1 MTRAPRTTNRR
12 AAMKCNECGYVF
24 VTTLTHE
31 AVERVEREI
40 FDWAPAKYST
50 LNTFCPVCNS
60 SLIGVVR

>member
-1 MTRAPRTTNRR
+1 MTRPPRTTIRR

-40 FDWAPAKYST
+40 LDWVPTKYST
-50 LNTFCPVCNS
+50 LNVFCPACNS
-60 SLIGVVR
+60 DLIRVVR